1 MAATATVHIR
11 VDEKVKQRATKALA
25 AMGMSLSNVVRI
37 LLVRVAAEKA
47 LPFDVRVPNRATR
60 AAIDAGERGEVS
72 RARSVAAMMADL
84 NADH

>member
-25 AMGMSLSNVVRI
+25 AMGMSLSDVVRI

-47 LPFDVRVPNRATR
+47 LPFEVRVPNRATR

>member
-11 VDEKVKQRATKALA
+11 VDEKVKEKATKALA
-25 AMGMSLSNVVRI
+25 AMGLSLSDVVRI
-37 LLVRVAAEKA
+37 LLVRVAAEKS
-47 LPFDVRVPNRATR
+47 LPFEVKVPNRATR
-60 AAIDAGERGEVS
+60 AAMEAGERGEVS